1 MRDTVRMGSAVVRAG
16 LLWIVVAALAGCGG
30 SAPAR
35 PSPPETVSG
44 LHVETLQQQSI
55 PNNVEAPGTVIAVRS
70 AQVAARVMGTVLEVT
85 VHEGDRVRRGQLLV
99 QLDDQESL
107 ARRNAARAG
116 LEQARAAQEAAAQAV
131 AAAQSQAEVA
141 QKTYG
146 RFVFL
151 RKQKSVSPQ
160 EFDEV
165 QAKQSGAQAAL
176 AEARANQ
183 QQASAAY
190 AQAQQELR
198 ASDTVA
204 GYARI
209 LAPFDGVVLHR
220 YVDPGSMAAPGAPLL
235 VVEDP
240 SQYRLQADVDAEAA
254 SNVHRGTLVPV
265 ELDALPGKTFP
276 GKVADL
282 EPGANPMSHTVQVKI
297 DLPRDPALRSGL
309 FGRALFQNGKR
320 EAIVVPNSALL
331 ERGQLREVYA
341 VDAKGIAHL
350 RLVTLGAQAGQLRE
364 VLSGLGVGERIVTDP
379 AGHEL
384 DGKRVEAGQ

>member
-1 MRDTVRMGSAVVRAG
+1 MTDVVTGRLPQAG
-16 LLWIVVAALAGCGG
+16 L
-30 SAPAR
+30 
-35 PSPPETVSG
+35 
-44 LHVETLQQQSI
+44 
-55 PNNVEAPGTVIAVRS
+55 
-70 AQVAARVMGTVLEVT
+70 
-85 VHEGDRVRRGQLLV
+85 D
-99 QLDDQESL
+99 
-107 ARRNAARAG
+107 
-116 LEQARAAQEAAAQAV
+116 QARAAQEAAAQAV

-151 RKQKSVSPQ
+151 RKRNSVSPQ

-183 QQASAAY
+183 QQAAAAY
-190 AQAQQELR
+190 AQARQDLR

-220 YVDPGSMAAPGAPLL
+220 YVDPRSMAAPGTPLL

-254 SNVHRGTLVPV
+254 AKVHRGTLAPV
-265 ELDALPGKTFP
+265 ELDAFP
-276 GKVADL
+276 GKIFSGRVVDL

-309 FGRALFQNGKR
+309 FGRTWFQNGER
-320 EAIVVPNSALL
+320 EVIALPSRALL
-331 ERGQLREVYA
+331 ERGQLREICV

-350 RLVTLGAQAGQLRE
+350 RLVTLGAQVGQLRE
-364 VLSGLGVGERIVTDP
+364 VLSGLGAGERFVTDP
-379 AGHEL
+379 AGREL

>member
-1 MRDTVRMGSAVVRAG
+1 MRDTVRMGSAAVRAG
-16 LLWIVVAALAGCGG
+16 LFWMVVAVLVGCGG

-44 LHVETLQQQSI
+44 LHVETLRLQSI
-55 PNNVEAPGTVIAVRS
+55 PNNVEAPGTVIAVRT
-70 AQVAARVMGTVLEVT
+70 AEVAARVMGTVLQVA
-85 VHEGDRVRRGQLLV
+85 VHEGDRVRRGQSLV

-107 ARRNAARAG
+107 ARRNAAQSG

-131 AAAQSQAEVA
+131 AAAESQAGVA

-151 RKQKSVSPQ
+151 RTQKSVSPQ

-190 AQAQQELR
+190 AQARQELR

-204 GYARI
+204 DYARI
-209 LAPFDGVVLHR
+209 LAPFDGVILHR
-220 YVDPGSMAAPGAPLL
+220 YVDPGSMATPGTPLL

-254 SNVHRGTLVPV
+254 AKVHRGSLAPV
-265 ELDALPGKTFP
+265 ELDAFP
-276 GKVADL
+276 DKIFSGRVVDL

-309 FGRALFQNGKR
+309 FGRTWFQNGKR
-320 EAIVVPNSALL
+320 EAIVVPNSALF
-331 ERGQLREVYA
+331 ERGQLREVYV
-341 VDAKGIAHL
+341 VDANGVAHL
-350 RLVTLGAQAGQLRE
+350 RLVTLGAVVGQLRE
-364 VLSGLGVGERIVTDP
+364 VLSGLGAGERFVKDP
-379 AGHEL
+379 AGREL